1 MNPRV
6 IEVTP
11 LAAYRLKVRF
21 TNGEQRIFDVSPYL
35 KYPAFR
41 RLSNTAYFALAH
53 PDHGTVAWPDD
64 IDFCPDTVYVE
75 SIHEEP
81 ESYGKG

>member
-6 IEVTP
+6 IEVAT
-11 LAAYRLKVRF
+11 LEDYRLRVRF

-35 KYPAFR
+35 EYPAYKQ
-41 RLSNTAYFALAH
+41 LSNTAYFALAR
-53 PDHGTVAWPDD
+53 PDHGTVAWPGD

-75 SIHEEP
+75 SVHEET
-81 ESYGKG
+81 ESYGKS